1 MNILKKIYKILKHED
16 IDYLKKRGLVIGN
29 NFKIQRDCIIDK
41 DHCFLITIGNNV
53 TLAPRVHILAHDAST
68 KEYLGYTKVGRV
80 NIGDN
85 VFIGAG
91 SIILPN
97 VSIGDNCIIGAGSV
111 VTKSFG
117 NGLVIAGN
125 PAKVINETDSYL
137 IKNKQLMNNSV
148 IYDEKW
154 TFRNGINTKMKEQM
168 KEELKSGIGFVE

>member
-68 KEYLGYTKVGRV
+68 KQILGYTKIGRV
-80 NIGDN
+80 NIGNN
-85 VFIGAG
+85 VFIGA
-91 SIILPN
+91 SSTILPN

-111 VTKSFG
+111 VTKSFDS
-117 NGLVIAGN
+117 GLVIAGN
-125 PAKVINETDSYL
+125 PAKVIDTLEDY
-137 IKNKQLMNNSV
+137 IEKNKKLMNTSS
-148 IYDEKW
+148 IYDENW
-154 TFRNGINTKMKEQM
+154 TFRKKITKEMMQEMRKS
-168 KEELKSGIGFVE
+168 LKDSIGFVE